1 MGINLEPGVAI
12 VTVIRQENLSVD
24 IVGQK
29 QTFAPDGTGRIG
41 NIELPWVKAE
51 VANYI
56 KNDLSYGSLKRIT
69 VANPDN
75 QIEKVT
81 VMIDPYLPPY
91 ELVILGGGHIAV
103 PLVKIGKIL
112 GYQVT
117 VIDDRQ
123 DFATAQRF
131 PEADR
136 TICCAFSDIEKHI
149 SFGPFS
155 SVVIVTR
162 GPEYDQ
168 ECLRLLI
175 KYNLAYIG
183 MIGSRRKIKLVRD
196 SLLKEG
202 VPAEKLE
209 QVHMPVGLD
218 IGAQTPGE
226 VAVSIAAEMLKER
239 RGGSTNSLKDSS
251 GQKSQKSAGNT
262 EELLTSSDREVLYKT
277 LTITETHAALAT
289 IVNTIGSTPRKA
301 GSRMLVYGDGRMVGT
316 IGGGSGEAEVAMAA
330 LRVIETNT
338 PCLKKVAVTA
348 GTSGLGDSSLVS
360 GAMEVFIEPVGAFQ
374 SALNGGVKR

>member
-1 MGINLEPGVAI
+1 MAIKLEPGVAI
-12 VTVIRQENLSVD
+12 VTVIGQENLSD
-24 IVGQK
+24 GIVGQK
-29 QTFAPDGTGRIG
+29 QIFNPDGTGRTG
-41 NIELPWVKAE
+41 NIELPWLEAE

-56 KNDLSYGSLKRIT
+56 KNDLSYGSLKQIT
-69 VANPDN
+69 VANPDK
-75 QIEKVT
+75 QVERAT

-117 VIDDRQ
+117 VMDDRQ
-123 DFATAQRF
+123 NFATPQRF

-149 SFGPFS
+149 SFGPMS

-168 ECLRLLI
+168 ECLRRLI
-175 KYNLAYIG
+175 KYNLAYVG

-196 SLLKEG
+196 LLLEDG
-202 VPAEKLE
+202 IPAEKLE

-226 VAVSIAAEMLKER
+226 VAVSIAAEILKER
-239 RGGSTNSLKDSS
+239 RGGSTHSLKDYNPQRSTGETS
-251 GQKSQKSAGNT
+251 D
-262 EELLTSSDREVLYKT
+262 LLTSSDREVLHKT
-277 LTITETHAALAT
+277 LTMAETPAALAT
-289 IVNTIGSTPRKA
+289 IVNTMGSTPRKA
-301 GSRMLVYGDGRMVGT
+301 GSRMLVYEDGRMVGT

-330 LRVIETNT
+330 LGVIDTNV

-348 GTSGLGDSSLVS
+348 GTANLEGSSL
-360 GAMEVFIEPVGAFQ
+360 GGIMEVFIEPAGAFN
-374 SALNGGVKR
+374 SALNGGGRI